1 MISIEYHKNMEKEFQ
16 PQSGYLMLLVFIL
29 SIAAVVTV
37 TAVTENP
44 LYVIGFIL
52 IPLIA
57 PGFIV
62 INPNES
68 AVLVLFG
75 KYIGTIRINGFF
87 WTNPFYIKKRISL
100 RARNFNGEPIK
111 VNDKVG
117 NPIMIGLVLVW
128 KVNNTF
134 KASFD
139 VDQYEHF
146 VVVQSDAALRKL
158 AGMFPYDN
166 FEHETDEITLRSGGE
181 QVNQKLESELI
192 ERLSMAGIEVIEAR
206 INYIAYASEI
216 AGAMLRRQ
224 QATAVVA
231 ARSKIVEGAVGMVQM
246 ALDQLADKQI
256 VELDEEKKAAMVSN
270 LMVVLCSEESA
281 RPIINAGTLHQ

>member
-1 MISIEYHKNMEKEFQ
+1 MEKEFE
-16 PQSGYLMLLVFIL
+16 PQSGYLMLVLWLMLVAATISLLFVTKSAWFVLGFLPIL
-29 SIAAVVTV
+29 
-37 TAVTENP
+37 
-44 LYVIGFIL
+44 LIL
-52 IPLIA
+52 

-68 AVLVLFG
+68 AVLILFG
-75 KYIGTIRINGFF
+75 KYMGTIKRNGFF
-87 WTNPFYIKKRISL
+87 WTNPLYQKKRISL
-100 RARNFNGEPIK
+100 RARNFNSEPIK

-128 KVNNTF
+128 RVKDTF
-134 KASFD
+134 KASFE
-139 VDQYEHF
+139 VDEYEHF

-166 FEHETDEITLRSGGE
+166 FEHEEEEITLRSGGE
-181 QVNQKLESELI
+181 AVNHKLETELI
-192 ERLSMAGIEVIEAR
+192 ERLNMAGIQVIEAR

-246 ALDQLADKQI
+246 ALDQLSEKQI
-256 VELDEEKKAAMVSN
+256 VDLDEEKKAAMVSN
-270 LMVVLCSEESA
+270 LMVVLCSDESA
-281 RPIINAGTLHQ
+281 RPVVNAGTLHQ

>member
-1 MISIEYHKNMEKEFQ
+1 MEKEFQ
-16 PQSGYLMLLVFIL
+16 PKSGYLMVAIWILLVASTISL
-29 SIAAVVTV
+29 LVA
-37 TAVTENP
+37 TESP
-44 LYVIGFIL
+44 WFAFGFLPIVL
-52 IPLIA
+52 IM

-62 INPNES
+62 VNPNES
-68 AVLVLFG
+68 AVLILFG
-75 KYIGTIRINGFF
+75 KYMGTIKRNGFF
-87 WTNPFYIKKRISL
+87 WTNPFFLKKRISL
-100 RARNFNGEPIK
+100 RARNFNSEPIK

-128 KVNNTF
+128 RVKDTF
-134 KASFD
+134 KASFE
-139 VDQYEHF
+139 VDEYEHF

-166 FEHETDEITLRSGGE
+166 FEHEEEEITLRAGGE
-181 QVNQKLESELI
+181 VVNHKLESELI

-246 ALDQLADKQI
+246 ALDQLSQKKI
-256 VELDEEKKAAMVSN
+256 VDLDEEKKAAMVSN
-270 LMVVLCSEESA
+270 LMVVLCSDESA
-281 RPIINAGTLHQ
+281 RPVVNTGTLHQ

>member
-1 MISIEYHKNMEKEFQ
+1 MEKEFQ
-16 PQSGYLMLLVFIL
+16 PKSGYLMLLVFIF

-111 VNDKVG
+111 VN
-117 NPIMIGLVLVW
+117 P
-128 KVNNTF
+128 
-134 KASFD
+134 
-139 VDQYEHF
+139 
-146 VVVQSDAALRKL
+146 
-158 AGMFPYDN
+158 
-166 FEHETDEITLRSGGE
+166 
-181 QVNQKLESELI
+181 
-192 ERLSMAGIEVIEAR
+192 
-206 INYIAYASEI
+206 
-216 AGAMLRRQ
+216 
-224 QATAVVA
+224 
-231 ARSKIVEGAVGMVQM
+231 
-246 ALDQLADKQI
+246 
-256 VELDEEKKAAMVSN
+256 
-270 LMVVLCSEESA
+270 
-281 RPIINAGTLHQ
+281 

>member
-1 MISIEYHKNMEKEFQ
+1 MEKEFH
-16 PQSGYLMLLVFIL
+16 PKSGYLMLVVWFLLVVATVGL
-29 SIAAVVTV
+29 LVVTESPWF
-37 TAVTENP
+37 A
-44 LYVIGFIL
+44 LGFLPIVL
-52 IPLIA
+52 IM

-62 INPNES
+62 VNPNES
-68 AVLVLFG
+68 AVLILFG
-75 KYIGTIRINGFF
+75 KYMGTIKRNGFF
-87 WTNPFYIKKRISL
+87 WTNPFYLKKRISL
-100 RARNFNGEPIK
+100 RARNFNSEPIK

-128 KVNNTF
+128 RVKDTY
-134 KASFD
+134 KASFE
-139 VDQYEHF
+139 VDEYEHF

-166 FEHETDEITLRSGGE
+166 FEHEEEEITLRAGGE
-181 QVNQKLESELI
+181 VVNHKLENELI
-192 ERLSMAGIEVIEAR
+192 ERLNIAGIQVIEAR

-246 ALDQLADKQI
+246 ALEQLSQKQI
-256 VELDEEKKAAMVSN
+256 VDLDEEKKAAMVSN
-270 LMVVLCSEESA
+270 LMVVLCSDESA
-281 RPIINAGTLHQ
+281 RPVVNAGTLHQ

>member
-1 MISIEYHKNMEKEFQ
+1 MEKEFQ
-16 PQSGYLMLLVFIL
+16 PKSGYLMFLVFIL
-29 SIAAVVTV
+29 SIGAVL
-37 TAVTENP
+37 TATIVTENP
-44 LYVIGFIL
+44 LFVIGFIV

-62 INPNES
+62 VNPNES

-75 KYIGTIRINGFF
+75 KYVGTIRINGFF
-87 WTNPFYIKKRISL
+87 LTNPFYIKKRISL